1 MKDIKPIEPVEF
13 ENAAA
18 CLLACDFMVLLE
30 TAMTMQA
37 IDRWLNELDP
47 RHDATY
53 AYRASQRG
61 NNAYKTACN
70 TMISNIRK
78 GLYNE
83 T

>member
-1 MKDIKPIEPVEF
+1 MTDIEPVEF

-18 CLLACDFMVLLE
+18 CLLACDFMILLE
-30 TAMTMQA
+30 TALDMNA
-37 IDRWLNELDP
+37 RDRYLNTLDP
-47 RHDATY
+47 VRDPTY
-53 AYRASQRG
+53 AYRSSQRG
-61 NNAYKTACN
+61 HNAYKAACN